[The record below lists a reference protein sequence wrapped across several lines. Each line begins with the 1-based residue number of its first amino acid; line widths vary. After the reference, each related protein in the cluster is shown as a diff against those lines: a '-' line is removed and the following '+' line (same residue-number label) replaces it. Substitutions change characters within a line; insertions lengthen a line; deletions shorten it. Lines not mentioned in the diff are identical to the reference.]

1 MSVNPLEVIAD
12 KRMLTLYQY
21 WDSKRA
27 GRPMPTRADI
37 DPTEIP
43 TLLPFILLIDVLDG
57 GADFRY
63 RLVGTDI
70 VRWVGNDLT
79 GRTFAEVLPA
89 GNYADYI
96 AGIARES
103 IRQRSALYSEGGFV
117 VDGRVD
123 RQVRRLVLPLS
134 ADGTTVNMFLCGQ
147 IAIAAIKNAQIQ
159 QVPDGAPFNETLRVV
174 LP

>member
-1 MSVNPLEVIAD
+1 MRADPKEVIGD
-12 KRMLTLYQY
+12 KRMLALYQY
-21 WDSKRA
+21 WGSKRA
-27 GRPMPTRADI
+27 GRPMPARADI

-43 TLLPFILLIDVLDG
+43 TLLPFILLIDVIDG

-79 GRTFAEVLPA
+79 GRTFTEVLPA
-89 GNYADYI
+89 GNYAAYI
-96 AGIARES
+96 AGLVRDTIGR
-103 IRQRSALYSEGGFV
+103 RSPLYSEGGFV

-134 ADGTTVNMFLCGQ
+134 ADGTTVNMVLCGQ
-147 IAIAAIKNAQIQ
+147 TAIAAIKSAQTT
-159 QVPDGAPFNETLRVV
+159 QVPDGAPFSETLRVF

>member
-1 MSVNPLEVIAD
+1 MRADPQEVVGD
-12 KRMLTLYQY
+12 KRMLALYHY

-27 GRPMPTRADI
+27 GRLMPARGDI

-43 TLLPFILLIDVLDG
+43 TLLPFILLIDVIND

-79 GRTFAEVLPA
+79 GRTFTEVLPA
-89 GNYADYI
+89 GNYASYI
-96 AGIARES
+96 AGLVRDAIG
-103 IRQRSALYSEGGFV
+103 QRRPLYSEGGFV

-134 ADGTTVNMFLCGQ
+134 ADGTTVNMVLCGQ
-147 IAIAAIKNAQIQ
+147 IAIAAAKSGPTTK
-159 QVPDGAPFNETLRVV
+159 VPDGAPFNETLRVF